1 MKAVVFRDGSAITV
15 DRPEPRAT
23 GDIVT
28 VRILVSPMCTE
39 FKGRQS
45 DADILG
51 HEAAGIV
58 VDAANSTRVGV
69 GDRVVVM
76 PQYGCGTCWL
86 CAAGDHIHCPNQR
99 DVLAET
105 QSEYGTA
112 TYAEII
118 LKPDYLLL
126 PVPDDISLRHA
137 ALACCGLGPSFTA
150 MSRMDVGGLDTVL
163 VSGCGPVGL
172 GAVIN
177 ATARGA
183 RVIALEPTAFRRKL
197 AERLGA
203 AITVDPTEPD
213 AIEQIRELTAGRGAD
228 CAVETSGAPGAP
240 ALLARAT
247 RVRGRIAIVAWGNEV
262 TFPPLVPLGQEIHG
276 CWHWNHQRYAEAMW
290 RTLRSAQST
299 VDDMVTHELPLE
311 QADRA
316 MDLQD
321 SGECGKV
328 YLLPGGAEGWR

>member
-1 MKAVVFRDGSAITV
+1 
-15 DRPEPRAT
+15 
-23 GDIVT
+23 
-28 VRILVSPMCTE
+28 
-39 FKGRQS
+39 
-45 DADILG
+45 
-51 HEAAGIV
+51 
-58 VDAANSTRVGV
+58 
-69 GDRVVVM
+69 
-76 PQYGCGTCWL
+76 
-86 CAAGDHIHCPNQR
+86 
-99 DVLAET
+99 
-105 QSEYGTA
+105 
-112 TYAEII
+112 
-118 LKPDYLLL
+118 
-126 PVPDDISLRHA
+126 
-137 ALACCGLGPSFTA
+137 
-150 MSRMDVGGLDTVL
+150 LDTVL

-321 SGECGKV
+321 TGECGKV